1 MALGEVKGGF
11 AGEAGI
17 GRRHALWL
25 ASLALTGCAA
35 TPVPR
40 FDGPAEET
48 VTVIGRGWHTE
59 LGLAVARLGP
69 PLADLASQFPGAM
82 TLAFGFGDRA
92 FVLAR
97 HRNVG
102 DALGALFPDPGL
114 VLLTV
119 LNTTPQVAFG
129 TAHVVSLRVTRAGF
143 DQIAGFIWNSL
154 ATKDGALP
162 RPYGPGPYPGSLF
175 FASAIP
181 YDAFDTCNTWIAEAL
196 RAGGIP
202 VQASGVLFA
211 SQIMREARRVEAAQ
225 SR

>member
-1 MALGEVKGGF
+1 MAQGVAKAGF
-11 AGEAGI
+11 ASETGI
-17 GRRHALWL
+17 GRRRALWL
-25 ASLALTGCAA
+25 ACLALTGCAT

-40 FDGPAEET
+40 FSGPAEET
-48 VTVIGRGWHTE
+48 VAVIGRGWHTE
-59 LGLAVARLGP
+59 LGLSVAALSP
-69 PLADLASQFPGAM
+69 PLAELARQFPGAM
-82 TLAFGFGDRA
+82 TLTFGFGDRA

-97 HRNVG
+97 HRGLG
-102 DALGALFPDPGL
+102 DALGALLPDPGL
-114 VLLTV
+114 ILFTA
-119 LNTTPQVAFG
+119 LNTTPEAAFG
-129 TAHVVSLRVTRAGF
+129 AEHVVSLHVTRAGF

-154 ATKDGALP
+154 ATEDGALP